1 MHHPPLLSRASFWLK
16 TALTLA
22 LVALADFLFVWRL
35 PGVSLGLF
43 ALAGI
48 AAVALTRP
56 ALLKERRGG
65 LALAAA
71 TAFALILVDRP
82 GPLAW
87 LLFSLSLTVAVL
99 SARTPSG
106 ETVWGWMQRLVV
118 QGAVSLA
125 GPLLDLIRL
134 SRLRQRLRQGR
145 KGLPAGAL
153 VARLLMPVIGGAV
166 FLALFASANPLISDF
181 ISRLALPPLGDDFIP
196 RALFWGVVLIAVWS
210 VMRPRGLRKTIA
222 LPTRKLAQPSAA
234 MTTSVTWSLIVFNAV
249 FALQN
254 GLDLAFLWSGAPLPG
269 DTTLADYAHRG
280 AYPLIATALL
290 AGLFVLIALQPGSD
304 TARRPLVRR
313 LVVLWIAQNML
324 LVASSLLRTA
334 DYIEAYALTRFR
346 IAAMVWMVLVGLGL
360 LLICW
365 RMLRDKS
372 AHWLINANVF
382 AALGVLTVI
391 SAVDLGAVAAAW
403 NVRHAREVGGRG
415 VELDLGYLRQLGDPA
430 LVSLVRLEQGSDDP
444 RLIDRVAAVRTRVM
458 ADMTARQSEWCSW
471 TWRNQRRLNTVQALA
486 KARPLAVPRAG
497 ERDWDGRLAPPPA
510 PPSSAPPAPT
520 PIPAPA
526 PTTSPLTST
535 AGG

>member
-1 MHHPPLLSRASFWLK
+1 MHRPPLLSRASFWLK
-16 TALTLA
+16 AALAIA

-65 LALAAA
+65 MTLAAA
-71 TAFALILVDRP
+71 AAFALILVDRP

-87 LLFSLSLTVAVL
+87 LLFGLSLTVAVL

-106 ETVWGWMQRLVV
+106 ETAWGWMQRLVV
-118 QGAVSLA
+118 QGVVGLV

-134 SRLRQRLRQGR
+134 SRPRRRR
-145 KGLPAGAL
+145 KGLPVWAL

-181 ISRLALPPLGDDFIP
+181 LARMALPPLPEDIIP
-196 RALFWGVVLIAVWS
+196 RIVFWGFVLVAVWS

-222 LPTRKLAQPSAA
+222 LPTRKLAQSSAA

-304 TARRPLVRR
+304 TAKRPLVRR

-346 IAAMVWMVLVGLGL
+346 IAAMIWMVLVGLGL

-415 VELDLGYLRQLGDPA
+415 VELDLGYLRELGDPA
-430 LVSLVRLEQGSDDP
+430 LVSLVRLEQSSDDP
-444 RLIDRVAAVRTRVM
+444 RLIDRAAAVRTAIM
-458 ADMTARQSEWCSW
+458 ADMTARQSEWRSW
-471 TWRNQRRLNTVQALA
+471 TWRNQRRLDTVQAMSRTRLLA
-486 KARPLAVPRAG
+486 TPRAG
-497 ERDWDGRLAPPPA
+497 ERDWDGRLLPPPPPA
-510 PPSSAPPAPT
+510 QPQPAPGVVST
-520 PIPAPA
+520 PEQV
-526 PTTSPLTST
+526 TSPLTST
-535 AGG
+535 TGG

>member
-1 MHHPPLLSRASFWLK
+1 MHRPPPLSRASFRLK
-16 TALTLA
+16 AALAIA

-48 AAVALTRP
+48 AAAALTRP

-71 TAFALILVDRP
+71 AAFALILVDRP

-87 LLFSLSLTVAVL
+87 LLFGLSLTVAVL

-118 QGAVSLA
+118 QGVIGLV

-134 SRLRQRLRQGR
+134 SRLRRRR
-145 KGLPAGAL
+145 KGLPVWAL

-181 ISRLALPPLGDDFIP
+181 LARMALPPLPEDIIP
-196 RALFWGVVLIAVWS
+196 RIVFWGFVLVAVWS

-234 MTTSVTWSLIVFNAV
+234 ITTSVTWSLIVFNAV

-372 AHWLINANVF
+372 AHWLINANVL
-382 AALGVLTVI
+382 AALGVLSVI

-415 VELDLGYLRQLGDPA
+415 VELDLGYLRELGDPA
-430 LVSLVRLEQGSDDP
+430 LVSLVRLEQSTNDP
-444 RLIDRVAAVRTRVM
+444 RLIDRVAAVRTVIM
-458 ADMTARQSEWCSW
+458 ADMTARQSEWRSW
-471 TWRNQRRLNTVQALA
+471 TWRNQRRLNTVQAMTRS
-486 KARPLAVPRAG
+486 RPLAVPRAG
-497 ERDWDGRLAPPPA
+497 ERDWDGRLTPPPA
-510 PPSSAPPAPT
+510 PRPSAPPEPGIVST
-520 PIPAPA
+520 PEQV
-526 PTTSPLTST
+526 TSPLTST